1 MDDKKINIEELL
13 VRILEN
19 RAGSEEIRYFSKWME
34 GQENR
39 VYFEKFKKIW
49 NFSAGSHASPE
60 MLEAGVRDYRL
71 FMEKSLKPKQN
82 RKIMW
87 WISSAAAVCVIFLSS
102 ILWLQKDVSVSEASL
117 NKKQETSQGRGV
129 ILRLADNKEII
140 FNDSLSLSGIAGG
153 EMININKADRRGIVY
168 EMKDSLRGTEEDEL
182 SYNQIIVPAGERFSV
197 QLSDGTKVWINAE
210 SSLRYPTCFS
220 KSIREVEARGN
231 VYFEVVKDTARP
243 FVVVSRELKTEVLGT
258 CFEMNTY
265 GDQNEVST
273 TLVEG
278 KVRVSV
284 GSRSVIIKPNQ
295 QFMFNT
301 KSGNIDIIEV
311 DAVRKVMWKDGML
324 VIDNESFRDV
334 VWKLERWYG
343 VSIVNETGLVFT
355 QSFSGE
361 FDREDIRVA
370 IEAMC
375 ANLNITYTIDK
386 DRIILK
392 R

>member
-71 FMEKSLKPKQN
+71 FMEKSLKSKM
-82 RKIMW
+82 RVTLMW
-87 WISSAAAVCVIFLSS
+87 RIGSVAAVLLM
-102 ILWLQKDVSVSEASL
+102 ILYSVFWLRKDVSEVSSREKYVVS
-117 NKKQETSQGRGV
+117 SGREV
-129 ILRLADNKEII
+129 ILKLADNKEII
-140 FNDSLSLSGIAGG
+140 LGDSLNLSGVAG
-153 EMININKADRRGIVY
+153 EWVSINKVDHRGIVY
-168 EMKDSLRGTEEDEL
+168 RLKDSMGIEEEEL
-182 SYNQIIVPAGERFSV
+182 SYNQIIVPAGERFLV
-197 QLSDGTKVWINAE
+197 QLSDGTKVWINSE
-210 SSLRYPTCFS
+210 SALRYPAYFG
-220 KSIREVEARGN
+220 KNIREVEARGN
-231 VYFEVVKDTARP
+231 VYFEVAKDSTRP
-243 FVVVSRELKTEVLGT
+243 FVVASRELTTEVLGT
-258 CFEMNTY
+258 RFEVNTY
-265 GDQNEVST
+265 GDRDEVSA

-278 KVRVSV
+278 SVRVGV
-284 GSRSVIIKPNQ
+284 GSRFVVIKPNQ
-295 QFMFNT
+295 QFTFNT
-301 KSGNIDIIEV
+301 KSGTIEVNEV
-311 DAVRKVMWKDGML
+311 DAARKVMWKDGIL
-324 VIDNESFRDV
+324 VIDNEAFRDV

-343 VSIVNETGLVFT
+343 VSIVNETGLVFA

-361 FDREDIRVA
+361 FDREDIHVA
-370 IEAMC
+370 IESLC
-375 ANLNITYTIDK
+375 ANLNITYTMDK

>member
-71 FMEKSLKPKQN
+71 FMEKSQKSKMRVTL
-82 RKIMW
+82 MW
-87 WISSAAAVCVIFLSS
+87 RIGSVAAVLLM
-102 ILWLQKDVSVSEASL
+102 ILYSVFWLRKDVSEVSSGEKYVVS
-117 NKKQETSQGRGV
+117 SGREV
-129 ILRLADNKEII
+129 ILKLADNKEII
-140 FNDSLSLSGIAGG
+140 LGDSLNLSGVAG
-153 EMININKADRRGIVY
+153 EWVSINKVDHRGIVY
-168 EMKDSLRGTEEDEL
+168 RLKDSMGIKEEEL
-182 SYNQIIVPAGERFSV
+182 SYNQIIVPAGERFLV
-197 QLSDGTKVWINAE
+197 QLSDGTKVWINSE
-210 SSLRYPTCFS
+210 SALRYPAYFG
-220 KSIREVEARGN
+220 KNIREVEARGN
-231 VYFEVVKDTARP
+231 VYFEVVKDSTRP
-243 FVVVSRELKTEVLGT
+243 FVVASRELTTEVLGT
-258 CFEMNTY
+258 RFEVNTY
-265 GDQNEVST
+265 GDRDEVSA

-278 KVRVSV
+278 SVRVGV
-284 GSRSVIIKPNQ
+284 GSRFVVIKPNQ
-295 QFMFNT
+295 QFTFNT
-301 KSGNIDIIEV
+301 KSGTIEVNEV
-311 DAVRKVMWKDGML
+311 DAAREVMWKDGIL
-324 VIDNESFRDV
+324 VIDNEAFRDV

-361 FDREDIRVA
+361 FDREDIHMA
-370 IEAMC
+370 IESLC
-375 ANLNITYTIDK
+375 TNLNITYTMDK

>member
-71 FMEKSLKPKQN
+71 FMEKSLKSKM
-82 RKIMW
+82 RVTLMW
-87 WISSAAAVCVIFLSS
+87 RIGSVAAVLLMILSS
-102 ILWLQKDVSVSEASL
+102 VFWLRKDVSEVSSGEKYVVS
-117 NKKQETSQGRGV
+117 SGREV
-129 ILRLADNKEII
+129 ILKLADNKEII
-140 FNDSLSLSGIAGG
+140 LGDSLNLSGVAG
-153 EMININKADRRGIVY
+153 EWVSINKVDHRGIVY
-168 EMKDSLRGTEEDEL
+168 RLKDSMGIKEEEL
-182 SYNQIIVPAGERFSV
+182 SYNQIIVPAGERFLV
-197 QLSDGTKVWINAE
+197 QLSDGTKVWINSE
-210 SSLRYPTCFS
+210 SALRYPAYFG
-220 KSIREVEARGN
+220 KNIREVEARGN
-231 VYFEVVKDTARP
+231 VYFEVVKDSTRP
-243 FVVVSRELKTEVLGT
+243 FVVASRELTTEVLGT
-258 CFEMNTY
+258 RFEVNTY
-265 GDQNEVST
+265 GDRDEVSA

-278 KVRVSV
+278 SVRVGV
-284 GSRSVIIKPNQ
+284 GSRFVVIKPNQ
-295 QFMFNT
+295 QFTFNT
-301 KSGNIDIIEV
+301 KSGTIEVNEV
-311 DAVRKVMWKDGML
+311 DAAREVMWKDGIL
-324 VIDNESFRDV
+324 VIDNEAFRDV

-361 FDREDIRVA
+361 FDREDIHMA
-370 IEAMC
+370 IESLC
-375 ANLNITYTIDK
+375 TNLNITYTMDK

>member
-71 FMEKSLKPKQN
+71 FMEKSLKSKM
-82 RKIMW
+82 RVTLMW
-87 WISSAAAVCVIFLSS
+87 RIGSVAAVLLM
-102 ILWLQKDVSVSEASL
+102 ILYSVFWLRKDVSEVSSGEKYVVS
-117 NKKQETSQGRGV
+117 SGREV
-129 ILRLADNKEII
+129 ILKLADNKEII
-140 FNDSLSLSGIAGG
+140 LGDSLNLSGVAG
-153 EMININKADRRGIVY
+153 EWVSINKVDHRGIVY
-168 EMKDSLRGTEEDEL
+168 RLKDSMGIKEEEL
-182 SYNQIIVPAGERFSV
+182 SYNQIIVPAGERFLV
-197 QLSDGTKVWINAE
+197 QLSDGTKVWINSE
-210 SSLRYPTCFS
+210 SALRYPAYFG
-220 KSIREVEARGN
+220 KNIREVEARGN
-231 VYFEVVKDTARP
+231 VYFEVVKDSTRP
-243 FVVVSRELKTEVLGT
+243 FVVASRELTTEVLGT
-258 CFEMNTY
+258 RFEVNTY
-265 GDQNEVST
+265 GDRDEVSA

-278 KVRVSV
+278 SVRVGV
-284 GSRSVIIKPNQ
+284 GSRFVVIKPNQ
-295 QFMFNT
+295 QFTFNT
-301 KSGNIDIIEV
+301 KSGTIEVNEV
-311 DAVRKVMWKDGML
+311 DAAREVMWKDGIL
-324 VIDNESFRDV
+324 VIDNEAFRDV

-361 FDREDIRVA
+361 FDREDIHMA
-370 IEAMC
+370 IESLC
-375 ANLNITYTIDK
+375 TNLNITYMMDK

>member
-71 FMEKSLKPKQN
+71 FMEKSLKSKM
-82 RKIMW
+82 RVTLMW
-87 WISSAAAVCVIFLSS
+87 RIGSVAAVLLMILSS
-102 ILWLQKDVSVSEASL
+102 VFWLRKDVSEVSSGEKYVVS
-117 NKKQETSQGRGV
+117 SGREV
-129 ILRLADNKEII
+129 ILKLADNKEII
-140 FNDSLSLSGIAGG
+140 LGDSLNLSGVAG
-153 EMININKADRRGIVY
+153 EWVSINKVDHRGIVY
-168 EMKDSLRGTEEDEL
+168 RLKDSMGIEEEEL
-182 SYNQIIVPAGERFSV
+182 SYNQIIVPAGERFLV
-197 QLSDGTKVWINAE
+197 QLSDGTKVWINSE
-210 SSLRYPTCFS
+210 SALRYPAYFG
-220 KSIREVEARGN
+220 KNIREVEARGN
-231 VYFEVVKDTARP
+231 VYFEVAKDSTRP
-243 FVVVSRELKTEVLGT
+243 FVVASRELTTEVLGT
-258 CFEMNTY
+258 RFEVNTY
-265 GDQNEVST
+265 GDRDEVSA

-278 KVRVSV
+278 SVRVGV
-284 GSRSVIIKPNQ
+284 GSRFVVIKPNQ
-295 QFMFNT
+295 QFTFNT
-301 KSGNIDIIEV
+301 KSGTIKVNEV
-311 DAVRKVMWKDGML
+311 DAAREVMWKDGIL
-324 VIDNESFRDV
+324 VIDNEAFRDV

-361 FDREDIRVA
+361 FDREDIHMA
-370 IEAMC
+370 IESLC
-375 ANLNITYTIDK
+375 TNLNITYMMDK

>member
-71 FMEKSLKPKQN
+71 FMEKSLKSKM
-82 RKIMW
+82 RVTLMW
-87 WISSAAAVCVIFLSS
+87 RIGSVAAVLLM
-102 ILWLQKDVSVSEASL
+102 ILYSVFWLRKDVSEVSSGEKYVVS
-117 NKKQETSQGRGV
+117 SGREV
-129 ILRLADNKEII
+129 ILKLADNKEII
-140 FNDSLSLSGIAGG
+140 LGDSLNLSGAAG
-153 EMININKADRRGIVY
+153 EWVSINKVDHRGIVY
-168 EMKDSLRGTEEDEL
+168 RLKDSMGIEEEEL
-182 SYNQIIVPAGERFSV
+182 SYNQIIVPAGERFLV
-197 QLSDGTKVWINAE
+197 QLSDGTKVWINSE
-210 SSLRYPTCFS
+210 SALRYPAYFG
-220 KSIREVEARGN
+220 KNIREVEARGN
-231 VYFEVVKDTARP
+231 VYFEVAKDSTRP
-243 FVVVSRELKTEVLGT
+243 FVVASRELTTEVLGT
-258 CFEMNTY
+258 RFEVNTY
-265 GDQNEVST
+265 GDRDEVSA

-278 KVRVSV
+278 SVRVGV
-284 GSRSVIIKPNQ
+284 GSRFVVIKPNQ
-295 QFMFNT
+295 QFTFNT
-301 KSGNIDIIEV
+301 KSGTIEVNEV
-311 DAVRKVMWKDGML
+311 DAARKVMWKDGIL
-324 VIDNESFRDV
+324 VIDNEAFRDV

-361 FDREDIRVA
+361 FDREDIHMA
-370 IEAMC
+370 IESLC
-375 ANLNITYTIDK
+375 TNLNITYTMDK

>member
-71 FMEKSLKPKQN
+71 FMEKSLKSKM
-82 RKIMW
+82 RVTLMW
-87 WISSAAAVCVIFLSS
+87 RIGSVAAVLLMILSS
-102 ILWLQKDVSVSEASL
+102 VFWLRKDVPEVSSGEKYVVS
-117 NKKQETSQGRGV
+117 SGREV
-129 ILRLADNKEII
+129 ILKLADNKEII
-140 FNDSLSLSGIAGG
+140 LGDSLNLSGVAG
-153 EMININKADRRGIVY
+153 EWVSINKVDHRGIVY
-168 EMKDSLRGTEEDEL
+168 RLKDSMGIEEEEL
-182 SYNQIIVPAGERFSV
+182 SYNQIIVPAGERFLV
-197 QLSDGTKVWINAE
+197 QLSDGTKVWINSE
-210 SSLRYPTCFS
+210 SALRYPAYFG
-220 KSIREVEARGN
+220 KNIREVEARGN
-231 VYFEVVKDTARP
+231 VYFEVAKDSTRP
-243 FVVVSRELKTEVLGT
+243 FVVASRELTTEVLGT
-258 CFEMNTY
+258 RFEVNTY
-265 GDQNEVST
+265 GDRDEVSA

-278 KVRVSV
+278 SVRVGV
-284 GSRSVIIKPNQ
+284 GSRFVVIKPNQ
-295 QFMFNT
+295 QFTFNT
-301 KSGNIDIIEV
+301 KSGTIKVNEV
-311 DAVRKVMWKDGML
+311 DAARKVMWKDGIL
-324 VIDNESFRDV
+324 VIDNEAFRDV

-355 QSFSGE
+355 QSFNGE
-361 FDREDIRVA
+361 FDREDIHMA
-370 IEAMC
+370 IESLC
-375 ANLNITYTIDK
+375 TNLNITYMMDK

>member
-71 FMEKSLKPKQN
+71 FMEKSLKPKM
-82 RKIMW
+82 RITLMW
-87 WISSAAAVCVIFLSS
+87 RIGSVAAVLLMILSS
-102 ILWLQKDVSVSEASL
+102 VLWLRKDVPEVSSGEKYVVS
-117 NKKQETSQGRGV
+117 SGREV
-129 ILRLADNKEII
+129 ILKLADNKEII
-140 FNDSLSLSGIAGG
+140 LGDSLNLSGVAG
-153 EMININKADRRGIVY
+153 EWVSINKVDHRGIVY
-168 EMKDSLRGTEEDEL
+168 RLKDSMGIEEEEL
-182 SYNQIIVPAGERFSV
+182 SYNQIIVPAGERFLV
-197 QLSDGTKVWINAE
+197 QLSDGTKVWINSE
-210 SSLRYPTCFS
+210 SALRYPAYFG
-220 KSIREVEARGN
+220 KNIREVEARGN
-231 VYFEVVKDTARP
+231 VYFEVAKDSTRP
-243 FVVVSRELKTEVLGT
+243 FVVASRELTTEVLGT
-258 CFEMNTY
+258 RFEVNTY
-265 GDQNEVST
+265 GDRDEVSA

-278 KVRVSV
+278 SVRVGV
-284 GSRSVIIKPNQ
+284 GSRFVVIKPNQ
-295 QFMFNT
+295 QFTFNT
-301 KSGNIDIIEV
+301 KSGTIKVNEV
-311 DAVRKVMWKDGML
+311 DAARKVMWKDGIL
-324 VIDNESFRDV
+324 VIDNEAFRDV

-361 FDREDIRVA
+361 FDREDIHMA
-370 IEAMC
+370 IESLC
-375 ANLNITYTIDK
+375 TNLNITYMMDK

>member
-71 FMEKSLKPKQN
+71 FMEKSLKSKM
-82 RKIMW
+82 RVTLMW
-87 WISSAAAVCVIFLSS
+87 RIGSVAAVLLMILSS
-102 ILWLQKDVSVSEASL
+102 VFWLRKDVPEVSSGEKYVVS
-117 NKKQETSQGRGV
+117 SGREV
-129 ILRLADNKEII
+129 ILKLADNKEII
-140 FNDSLSLSGIAGG
+140 LGDSLNLSGVAG
-153 EMININKADRRGIVY
+153 EWVSINKVDHRGIVY
-168 EMKDSLRGTEEDEL
+168 RLKDSMGIEEEEL
-182 SYNQIIVPAGERFSV
+182 SYNQIIVPAGERFLV
-197 QLSDGTKVWINAE
+197 QLSDGTKVWINSE
-210 SSLRYPTCFS
+210 SALRYPAYFG
-220 KSIREVEARGN
+220 KNIREVEARGN
-231 VYFEVVKDTARP
+231 VYFEVAKDSTRP
-243 FVVVSRELKTEVLGT
+243 FVVASRELTTEVLGT
-258 CFEMNTY
+258 RFEVNTY
-265 GDQNEVST
+265 GDRDEVSA

-278 KVRVSV
+278 SVRVGV
-284 GSRSVIIKPNQ
+284 GSRFVVIKPNQ
-295 QFMFNT
+295 QFTFNT
-301 KSGNIDIIEV
+301 KSGTIKVNEV
-311 DAVRKVMWKDGML
+311 DAARKVMWKDGIL
-324 VIDNESFRDV
+324 VIDNEAFRDV

-355 QSFSGE
+355 QSFSVE
-361 FDREDIRVA
+361 FDREDIHMA
-370 IEAMC
+370 IESLC
-375 ANLNITYTIDK
+375 TNLNITYMMDK

>member
-71 FMEKSLKPKQN
+71 FMEKSLKSKM
-82 RKIMW
+82 RVTLMW
-87 WISSAAAVCVIFLSS
+87 RIGSVAAVLLMILSS
-102 ILWLQKDVSVSEASL
+102 VLWLRKDVPEVSSGEKYVVS
-117 NKKQETSQGRGV
+117 SGREV
-129 ILRLADNKEII
+129 ILKLADNKEII
-140 FNDSLSLSGIAGG
+140 LGDSLNLSGVAG
-153 EMININKADRRGIVY
+153 EWVSINKVDHRGIVY
-168 EMKDSLRGTEEDEL
+168 RLKDSMGIEEEEL
-182 SYNQIIVPAGERFSV
+182 SYNQIIVPAGERFLV
-197 QLSDGTKVWINAE
+197 QLSDGTKVWINSE
-210 SSLRYPTCFS
+210 SALRYPAYFG
-220 KSIREVEARGN
+220 KNIREVEARGN
-231 VYFEVVKDTARP
+231 VYFEVAKDSTRP
-243 FVVVSRELKTEVLGT
+243 FVVASRELTTEVLGT
-258 CFEMNTY
+258 RFEVNTY
-265 GDQNEVST
+265 GDRDEVSA

-278 KVRVSV
+278 SVRVGV
-284 GSRSVIIKPNQ
+284 GSRFVVIKPNQ
-295 QFMFNT
+295 QFTFNT
-301 KSGNIDIIEV
+301 KSGTIKVNEV
-311 DAVRKVMWKDGML
+311 DAARKVMWKDGIL
-324 VIDNESFRDV
+324 VIDNEAFRDV

-361 FDREDIRVA
+361 FDREDIHMA
-370 IEAMC
+370 IESLC
-375 ANLNITYTIDK
+375 TNLNITYMMDK

>member
-71 FMEKSLKPKQN
+71 FMEKSLKSKM
-82 RKIMW
+82 RVTLMW
-87 WISSAAAVCVIFLSS
+87 RIGSVAAVLLMILSS
-102 ILWLQKDVSVSEASL
+102 VFWLRKDVSEVSSGEKYVVS
-117 NKKQETSQGRGV
+117 SGREV
-129 ILRLADNKEII
+129 ILKLADNKEII
-140 FNDSLSLSGIAGG
+140 LGDSLNLSGVAG
-153 EMININKADRRGIVY
+153 EWVSINKVDHRGIVY
-168 EMKDSLRGTEEDEL
+168 RLKDSMGIEEEEL
-182 SYNQIIVPAGERFSV
+182 SYNQIIVPAGERFLV
-197 QLSDGTKVWINAE
+197 QLSDGTKVWINSE
-210 SSLRYPTCFS
+210 SALRYPAYFG
-220 KSIREVEARGN
+220 KNIREVEARGN
-231 VYFEVVKDTARP
+231 VYFEVAKDSTRP
-243 FVVVSRELKTEVLGT
+243 FVVASRELTTEVLGT
-258 CFEMNTY
+258 RFEVNTY
-265 GDQNEVST
+265 GDRDEVSA

-278 KVRVSV
+278 SVRVGV
-284 GSRSVIIKPNQ
+284 GSRFVVIKPNQ
-295 QFMFNT
+295 QFTFNT
-301 KSGNIDIIEV
+301 KSGTIKVNEV
-311 DAVRKVMWKDGML
+311 DAARKVMWKDGIL
-324 VIDNESFRDV
+324 VIDNEAFRDV

-361 FDREDIRVA
+361 FDREDIHMA
-370 IEAMC
+370 IESLC
-375 ANLNITYTIDK
+375 TNLNITYMMDK

>member
-71 FMEKSLKPKQN
+71 FMEKSLKSKM
-82 RKIMW
+82 RVTLMW
-87 WISSAAAVCVIFLSS
+87 RIGSVAAVLLMILSS
-102 ILWLQKDVSVSEASL
+102 VFWLRKDVPEVSSGEKYVVS
-117 NKKQETSQGRGV
+117 SGREV
-129 ILRLADNKEII
+129 ILKLADNKEII
-140 FNDSLSLSGIAGG
+140 LGDSLNLSGVAG
-153 EMININKADRRGIVY
+153 EWVSINKVDHRGIVY
-168 EMKDSLRGTEEDEL
+168 RLKDSMGIEEEEL
-182 SYNQIIVPAGERFSV
+182 SYNQIIVPAGERFLV
-197 QLSDGTKVWINAE
+197 QLSDGTKVWINSE
-210 SSLRYPTCFS
+210 SALRYPAYFG
-220 KSIREVEARGN
+220 KNIREVEARGN
-231 VYFEVVKDTARP
+231 VYFEVAKDSTRP
-243 FVVVSRELKTEVLGT
+243 FVVASRELTTEVLGT
-258 CFEMNTY
+258 RFEVNTY
-265 GDQNEVST
+265 GDRDEVSA

-278 KVRVSV
+278 SVRVGV
-284 GSRSVIIKPNQ
+284 GSRFVVIKPNQ
-295 QFMFNT
+295 QFTFNT
-301 KSGNIDIIEV
+301 KSGTIKVNEV
-311 DAVRKVMWKDGML
+311 DAAREVMWKDGIL
-324 VIDNESFRDV
+324 VIDNEAFRDV

-361 FDREDIRVA
+361 FDREDIHMA
-370 IEAMC
+370 IESLC
-375 ANLNITYTIDK
+375 TNLNITYMMDK

>member
-71 FMEKSLKPKQN
+71 FMEKSLKSKM
-82 RKIMW
+82 RVTLMW
-87 WISSAAAVCVIFLSS
+87 RIGSVAAVLLMILSS
-102 ILWLQKDVSVSEASL
+102 VFWLRKDVPEVSSGEKYVVS
-117 NKKQETSQGRGV
+117 SGREV
-129 ILRLADNKEII
+129 ILKLADNKEII
-140 FNDSLSLSGIAGG
+140 LGDSLNLSGVAG
-153 EMININKADRRGIVY
+153 EWVSINKVDHRGIVY
-168 EMKDSLRGTEEDEL
+168 RLKDSMGIEEEEL
-182 SYNQIIVPAGERFSV
+182 SYNQIIVPAGERFLV
-197 QLSDGTKVWINAE
+197 QLSDGTKVWINSE
-210 SSLRYPTCFS
+210 SALRYPAYFG
-220 KSIREVEARGN
+220 KNIREVEARGN
-231 VYFEVVKDTARP
+231 VYFEVAKDSTRP
-243 FVVVSRELKTEVLGT
+243 FVVASRELTTEVLGT
-258 CFEMNTY
+258 RFEVNTY
-265 GDQNEVST
+265 GDRDEVSA

-278 KVRVSV
+278 SVRVGV
-284 GSRSVIIKPNQ
+284 GSRFVVIKPNQ
-295 QFMFNT
+295 QFTFNT
-301 KSGNIDIIEV
+301 KSGTIKVNEV
-311 DAVRKVMWKDGML
+311 DAARKVMWKDGIL
-324 VIDNESFRDV
+324 VIDNEAFRDV

-361 FDREDIRVA
+361 FDREDIHMA
-370 IEAMC
+370 IESLGT
-375 ANLNITYTIDK
+375 NLNITYMMDK

>member
-71 FMEKSLKPKQN
+71 FMEKSLKSKM
-82 RKIMW
+82 RVTLMW
-87 WISSAAAVCVIFLSS
+87 RIGSVAAVLLMILSS
-102 ILWLQKDVSVSEASL
+102 VFWLRKDVPEVSSGEKYVVS
-117 NKKQETSQGRGV
+117 SGREV
-129 ILRLADNKEII
+129 ILKLADNKEII
-140 FNDSLSLSGIAGG
+140 LGDSLNLSGVAG
-153 EMININKADRRGIVY
+153 EWVSINKVDHRGIVY
-168 EMKDSLRGTEEDEL
+168 RLKDSMGIEEEEL
-182 SYNQIIVPAGERFSV
+182 SYNQIIVPAGERFLV
-197 QLSDGTKVWINAE
+197 QLSDGTKVWINSE
-210 SSLRYPTCFS
+210 SALRYPAYFG
-220 KSIREVEARGN
+220 KNIREVEARGN
-231 VYFEVVKDTARP
+231 VYFEVAKDSTRP
-243 FVVVSRELKTEVLGT
+243 FVVASRELTTEVLGT
-258 CFEMNTY
+258 RFEVNTY
-265 GDQNEVST
+265 GDRDEVSA

-278 KVRVSV
+278 SVRVGV
-284 GSRSVIIKPNQ
+284 GSRFVVIKPNQ
-295 QFMFNT
+295 QFTFNT
-301 KSGNIDIIEV
+301 KSGTIEVNEV
-311 DAVRKVMWKDGML
+311 DAARKVMWKDGIL
-324 VIDNESFRDV
+324 VIDNEAFRDV

-361 FDREDIRVA
+361 FDREDIHMA
-370 IEAMC
+370 IESLC
-375 ANLNITYTIDK
+375 TNLNITYMMDK

>member
-71 FMEKSLKPKQN
+71 FMEKSLKSKM
-82 RKIMW
+82 RVTLMW
-87 WISSAAAVCVIFLSS
+87 RIGSVAAVLLMILSS
-102 ILWLQKDVSVSEASL
+102 VFWLRKDVPEVSSGEKYVVS
-117 NKKQETSQGRGV
+117 SGREV
-129 ILRLADNKEII
+129 ILKLADNKEII
-140 FNDSLSLSGIAGG
+140 LGDSLNLSGVAG
-153 EMININKADRRGIVY
+153 EWVSINKVDHRGIVY
-168 EMKDSLRGTEEDEL
+168 RLKDSMGIEEEEL
-182 SYNQIIVPAGERFSV
+182 SYNQIIVPAGERFLV
-197 QLSDGTKVWINAE
+197 QLSDGTKVWINSE
-210 SSLRYPTCFS
+210 SAWRFPAYFG
-220 KSIREVEARGN
+220 KNIREVEARGN
-231 VYFEVVKDTARP
+231 VYFEVAKDSTRP
-243 FVVVSRELKTEVLGT
+243 FVVASRELTTEVLGT
-258 CFEMNTY
+258 RFEVNTY
-265 GDQNEVST
+265 GDRDEVSA

-278 KVRVSV
+278 SVRVGV
-284 GSRSVIIKPNQ
+284 GSRFVVIKPNQ
-295 QFMFNT
+295 QFTFNT
-301 KSGNIDIIEV
+301 KSGTIKVNEV
-311 DAVRKVMWKDGML
+311 DAARKVMWKDGIL
-324 VIDNESFRDV
+324 VIDNEAFRDV

-361 FDREDIRVA
+361 FDREDIHMA
-370 IEAMC
+370 IESLC
-375 ANLNITYTIDK
+375 ANLNITYTMDK

>member
-71 FMEKSLKPKQN
+71 FMEKSLKSKM
-82 RKIMW
+82 RVTLMW
-87 WISSAAAVCVIFLSS
+87 RIGSVAAVLLMILSS
-102 ILWLQKDVSVSEASL
+102 VFWLRKDVPEVSSGEKYVVS
-117 NKKQETSQGRGV
+117 SGREV
-129 ILRLADNKEII
+129 ILKLADNKEII
-140 FNDSLSLSGIAGG
+140 LGDSLNLSGVAG
-153 EMININKADRRGIVY
+153 EWVSINKVDHRGIVY
-168 EMKDSLRGTEEDEL
+168 RLKDSMGIEEEEL
-182 SYNQIIVPAGERFSV
+182 SYNQIIVPAGERFLV
-197 QLSDGTKVWINAE
+197 QLSDGTKVWINSE
-210 SSLRYPTCFS
+210 SALRYPAYFG
-220 KSIREVEARGN
+220 KNIREVEARGN
-231 VYFEVVKDTARP
+231 VYFEVAKDSTRP
-243 FVVVSRELKTEVLGT
+243 FVVASRELTTEVLGT
-258 CFEMNTY
+258 RFEVNTY
-265 GDQNEVST
+265 GDRDEVSA

-278 KVRVSV
+278 SVRVGV
-284 GSRSVIIKPNQ
+284 GSRFVVIKPNQ
-295 QFMFNT
+295 QFTFNT
-301 KSGNIDIIEV
+301 KSGTIKVNEV
-311 DAVRKVMWKDGML
+311 DAARKVMWKDGIL
-324 VIDNESFRDV
+324 VIDNEAFRDV

-361 FDREDIRVA
+361 FDREDIHMA
-370 IEAMC
+370 IESLC
-375 ANLNITYTIDK
+375 TNLNITYMIDK

>member
-19 RAGSEEIRYFSKWME
+19 RARSEEIRYFSKWME

-71 FMEKSLKPKQN
+71 FMEKSLKSKM
-82 RKIMW
+82 RVTLMW
-87 WISSAAAVCVIFLSS
+87 RIGSVAAVLLM
-102 ILWLQKDVSVSEASL
+102 ILYSVFWLRKDVSEVSSGEKYVVS
-117 NKKQETSQGRGV
+117 SGREV
-129 ILRLADNKEII
+129 ILKLADNKEII
-140 FNDSLSLSGIAGG
+140 LGDSLNLSGVAG
-153 EMININKADRRGIVY
+153 EWVSINKVDHRGIVY
-168 EMKDSLRGTEEDEL
+168 RLKDSMGIEEEEL
-182 SYNQIIVPAGERFSV
+182 SYNQIIVPAGERFLV
-197 QLSDGTKVWINAE
+197 QLSDGTKVWINSE
-210 SSLRYPTCFS
+210 SALRYPAYFG
-220 KSIREVEARGN
+220 KNIREVEARGN
-231 VYFEVVKDTARP
+231 VYFEVAKDSTRP
-243 FVVVSRELKTEVLGT
+243 FVVASRELTTEVLGT
-258 CFEMNTY
+258 RFEVNTY
-265 GDQNEVST
+265 GDRDEVSA

-278 KVRVSV
+278 SVRVGV
-284 GSRSVIIKPNQ
+284 GSRFVVIKPNQ
-295 QFMFNT
+295 QFTFNT
-301 KSGNIDIIEV
+301 KSGTIEVNEV
-311 DAVRKVMWKDGML
+311 DAARKVMWKDGIL
-324 VIDNESFRDV
+324 VIDNEAFRDV

-361 FDREDIRVA
+361 FDREDIHMA
-370 IEAMC
+370 IESLC
-375 ANLNITYTIDK
+375 TNLNITYTMDK

>member
-71 FMEKSLKPKQN
+71 FMEKSLKSKM
-82 RKIMW
+82 RVTLMW
-87 WISSAAAVCVIFLSS
+87 RIGSVAAVLLM
-102 ILWLQKDVSVSEASL
+102 ILYSVFWLRKDVSEVSSGEKYVVS
-117 NKKQETSQGRGV
+117 SGREV
-129 ILRLADNKEII
+129 ILKLADNKEII
-140 FNDSLSLSGIAGG
+140 LGDSLNLSGVAG
-153 EMININKADRRGIVY
+153 EWVSINKVDHRGIVY
-168 EMKDSLRGTEEDEL
+168 RLKDSMGIEEEEL
-182 SYNQIIVPAGERFSV
+182 SYNQIIVPAGERFLV
-197 QLSDGTKVWINAE
+197 QLSDGTKVWINSE
-210 SSLRYPTCFS
+210 SALRYPAYFG
-220 KSIREVEARGN
+220 KNIREVEARGN
-231 VYFEVVKDTARP
+231 VYFEVVKDSTRP
-243 FVVVSRELKTEVLGT
+243 FVVASRELTTEVLGT
-258 CFEMNTY
+258 RFEVNTY
-265 GDQNEVST
+265 GDRDEVSA

-278 KVRVSV
+278 SVRVGV
-284 GSRSVIIKPNQ
+284 GSRFVVIKPNQ
-295 QFMFNT
+295 QFTFNT
-301 KSGNIDIIEV
+301 KSGTIEVNEV
-311 DAVRKVMWKDGML
+311 DAAREVMWKDGIL
-324 VIDNESFRDV
+324 VIDNEAFRDV

-361 FDREDIRVA
+361 FDREDIHMA
-370 IEAMC
+370 IESLC
-375 ANLNITYTIDK
+375 TNLNITYTMDK

>member
-71 FMEKSLKPKQN
+71 FMEKSLKSKM
-82 RKIMW
+82 RVTLMW
-87 WISSAAAVCVIFLSS
+87 RIGSVAAVLLMILSS
-102 ILWLQKDVSVSEASL
+102 VFWLRKDVPEVSSGEKYVVS
-117 NKKQETSQGRGV
+117 SGREV
-129 ILRLADNKEII
+129 ILKLADNKEII
-140 FNDSLSLSGIAGG
+140 LGDSLNLSGVAG
-153 EMININKADRRGIVY
+153 EWVSINKVDHRGIVY
-168 EMKDSLRGTEEDEL
+168 RLKDSMGIKEEEL
-182 SYNQIIVPAGERFSV
+182 SYNQIIVPAGERFLV
-197 QLSDGTKVWINAE
+197 QLSDGTKVWINSE
-210 SSLRYPTCFS
+210 SALRYPAYFG
-220 KSIREVEARGN
+220 KNIREVEARGN
-231 VYFEVVKDTARP
+231 VYFEVVKDSTRP
-243 FVVVSRELKTEVLGT
+243 FVVASRELTTEVLGT
-258 CFEMNTY
+258 RFEVNTY
-265 GDQNEVST
+265 GDRDEVSA

-278 KVRVSV
+278 SVRVGV
-284 GSRSVIIKPNQ
+284 GSRFVVIKPNQ
-295 QFMFNT
+295 QFTFNT
-301 KSGNIDIIEV
+301 KSGTIEVNEV
-311 DAVRKVMWKDGML
+311 DAAREVMWKDGIL
-324 VIDNESFRDV
+324 VIDNEAFRDV

-361 FDREDIRVA
+361 FDREDIHMA
-370 IEAMC
+370 IESLC
-375 ANLNITYTIDK
+375 TNLNITYMMDK

>member
-71 FMEKSLKPKQN
+71 FMEKSLKSKM
-82 RKIMW
+82 RVTLMW
-87 WISSAAAVCVIFLSS
+87 RIGSVAAVLLMILSS
-102 ILWLQKDVSVSEASL
+102 VFWLRKDVPEVSSGEKYVVS
-117 NKKQETSQGRGV
+117 SGREV
-129 ILRLADNKEII
+129 ILKLADNKEII
-140 FNDSLSLSGIAGG
+140 LGDSLNLTGVVG
-153 EMININKADRRGIVY
+153 EWVCVNKVDRRGIVY
-168 EMKDSLRGTEEDEL
+168 KIKDSTEIEEEEL
-182 SYNQIIVPAGERFSV
+182 CYNQIIVPAGERFLV
-197 QLSDGTKVWINAE
+197 QLSDGTKVWINSE
-210 SSLRYPTCFS
+210 SSLRYPAYFG

-231 VYFEVVKDTARP
+231 VYFEVAKDSTRP
-243 FVVVSRELKTEVLGT
+243 FLVVSRELTTEVLGT
-258 CFEMNTY
+258 RFEVNTY
-265 GDQNEVST
+265 GDRDEVSA

-278 KVRVSV
+278 SVRVNV
-284 GSRSVIIKPNQ
+284 GSRFVVIKPDQ
-295 QFMFNT
+295 QFTFNT
-301 KSGNIDIIEV
+301 KNGTIEV
-311 DAVRKVMWKDGML
+311 NKVDAARKVMWKDGVL
-324 VIDNESFRDV
+324 VIDNEAFRDV
-334 VWKLERWYG
+334 IWKLERWYG
-343 VSIVNETGLVFT
+343 VSIVNETGLVFA

-361 FDREDIRVA
+361 FDREDIHVA
-370 IEAMC
+370 IESLC
-375 ANLNITYTIDK
+375 ANLNITYTMDK

>member
-19 RAGSEEIRYFSKWME
+19 RAGSEEIRYFSKWRE

-71 FMEKSLKPKQN
+71 FMEKSLKSKM
-82 RKIMW
+82 RVTLMW
-87 WISSAAAVCVIFLSS
+87 RIGSVAAVLLMILSS
-102 ILWLQKDVSVSEASL
+102 VFWLRKDVPEVSSGEKYVVS
-117 NKKQETSQGRGV
+117 SGREV
-129 ILRLADNKEII
+129 ILKLADNKEII
-140 FNDSLSLSGIAGG
+140 LGDSLNLSGVAG
-153 EMININKADRRGIVY
+153 EWVSINKVDHRGIVY
-168 EMKDSLRGTEEDEL
+168 RLKDSMGIEEEEL
-182 SYNQIIVPAGERFSV
+182 SYNQIIVPAGERFLV
-197 QLSDGTKVWINAE
+197 QLSDGTKVWINSE
-210 SSLRYPTCFS
+210 SALRYPAYFG
-220 KSIREVEARGN
+220 KNIREVEARGN
-231 VYFEVVKDTARP
+231 VYFEVAKDSTRP
-243 FVVVSRELKTEVLGT
+243 FVVASRELTTEVLGT
-258 CFEMNTY
+258 RFEVNTY
-265 GDQNEVST
+265 GDRDEVSA

-278 KVRVSV
+278 SVRVGV
-284 GSRSVIIKPNQ
+284 GSRFVVIKPNQ
-295 QFMFNT
+295 QFTFNT
-301 KSGNIDIIEV
+301 KSGTIKVNEV
-311 DAVRKVMWKDGML
+311 DAARKVMWKDGIL
-324 VIDNESFRDV
+324 VIDNEAFRDV

-361 FDREDIRVA
+361 FDREDIHMA
-370 IEAMC
+370 IESLC
-375 ANLNITYTIDK
+375 TNLNITYMMDK